1 MNKVKEVSD
10 IAHFT
15 QLNRKY
21 INIYSKIK
29 NNKQY
34 ENNLKLRNDLINKI
48 VEYNKLNPMFSKLQI
63 FNFEKYQL
71 SLNDKKLYDFDF
83 YLYLDINDKPVYEN
97 YKIHKIYEENKDLL
111 KEQKINLNIEG
122 CEINEEGNLVK
133 KSTKKDIL
141 MEFFNNYKG
150 EGLTILSFISSIF
163 TGIFCFPALPVC
175 LIPLAGGAY
184 LIKQKNEKQEKKKKE
199 IHNYMLDKNIIEI
212 IKNKLYKNK

>member
-34 ENNLKLRNDLINKI
+34 ENNLKVRNDLINEI

>member
-21 INIYSKIK
+21 INIYSKLK

-34 ENNLKLRNDLINKI
+34 ENNLKVRSDLINEI

-71 SLNDKKLYDFDF
+71 SLSDKKLYDFDF
-83 YLYLDINDKPVYEN
+83 YLYLDINDKHVYEN
-97 YKIHKIYEENKDLL
+97 YKIHKIYEKNKDLL
-111 KEQKINLNIEG
+111 KEQKINLSIEG
-122 CEINEEGNLVK
+122 YEINEEGNLVK
-133 KSTKKDIL
+133 KRTKKDIL

-150 EGLTILSFISSIF
+150 EGLTILSFIGSFF

-175 LIPLAGGAY
+175 LIPLVGGAY
-184 LIKQKNEKQEKKKKE
+184 LIQQKNEKQEKNKKK
-199 IHNYMLDKNIIEI
+199 IHNYVLDKNIIEI